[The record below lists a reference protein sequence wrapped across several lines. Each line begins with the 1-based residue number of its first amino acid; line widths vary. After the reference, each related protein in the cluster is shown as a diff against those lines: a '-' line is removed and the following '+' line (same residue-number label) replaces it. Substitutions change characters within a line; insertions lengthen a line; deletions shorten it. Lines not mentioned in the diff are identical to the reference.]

1 LIGGCL
7 AFWNDIF
14 GGRTDGR
21 SSLSGGADGWK
32 ERCIYVYKS
41 MGYLVKENHVK
52 VLVPITD
59 W

>member
-1 LIGGCL
+1 MDVLHFRMTYL
-7 AFWNDIF
+7 VEVLVH
-14 GGRTDGR
+14 GR

>member
-14 GGRTDGR
+14 GGRAGGG

-41 MGYLVKENHVK
+41 MGYLVKENHV
-52 VLVPITD
+52 L
-59 W
+59 

>member
-7 AFWNDIF
+7 PFWNDIF
-14 GGRTDGR
+14 GGSTGGR
-21 SSLSGGADGWK
+21 SSLSGGVDGWK
-32 ERCIYVYKS
+32 ERSIYVYKS